1 MRQVFT
7 VFAYT
12 FKEGIRKKAFWVSTG
27 IIMALIVLLCFAPRI
42 ITAFEAQES
51 AKKNQA
57 AGEIQTEAGKEGICY
72 FIDETGVFE
81 KNLAAFQAVYPDLLF
96 QAADVSELETLKEDV
111 AENEKHSIFYV
122 EDQEGLPFFH
132 VINTNFMKGIN
143 TELMVSELETL
154 KEDVAENE
162 KHSIFYVEDQE
173 GLPFFHVINTNFMK
187 GINTELMVETGTAVW
202 QSAFLTGQGLSKET
216 IAASQTPLG
225 YAEEAAGTM
234 SLTGYVLGLVMTF
247 VMFFAVYYYGYGVAM
262 SVASEKT
269 SRVMETLIISAK
281 PSRILIG
288 KCLAMGAVGLLQLV
302 GLLAM
307 SVASEKTSRVMETLI
322 ISAKP
327 SRILIGKCLAMGAV
341 GLLQLVGLLGFGL
354 GCYSI
359 LMPDGFRIHGIE
371 ISLSGFG
378 AETIL
383 VLVLYFILGYALY
396 AVLGLGCYSILMP
409 DGFRIHGIEI
419 SLSGFGA
426 ETILVLV
433 LYFILGYALY
443 AVLNSVCG
451 AAVSKVEDLNSA
463 MMPVSI
469 IVVIGFYLGY
479 FTSVAGGGSNTLSKL
494 ALYLPI
500 SSPFAVPFKILTGDI
515 ATQEL
520 LISMGILAAAIV
532 VVAALSARIYSV
544 SVMHYG
550 NLLKWKDLRKMKTN

>member
-143 TELMVSELETL
+143 TELM
-154 KEDVAENE
+154 A
-162 KHSIFYVEDQE
+162 
-173 GLPFFHVINTNFMK
+173 
-187 GINTELMVETGTAVW
+187 ETGTAVW

-302 GLLAM
+302 GLL
-307 SVASEKTSRVMETLI
+307 
-322 ISAKP
+322 
-327 SRILIGKCLAMGAV
+327 
-341 GLLQLVGLLGFGL
+341 GFGL

-359 LMPDGFRIHGIE
+359 LMP
-371 ISLSGFG
+371 
-378 AETIL
+378 
-383 VLVLYFILGYALY
+383 Y
-396 AVLGLGCYSILMP
+396 
-409 DGFRIHGIEI
+409 GFRIHGIEI

-479 FTSVAGGGSNTLSKL
+479 FTSVAGGGSNALSKL

-532 VVAALSARIYSV
+532 VVAALSARIYSA

-550 NLLKWKDLRKMKTN
+550 NPLKWKDLRKMKTN